1 MGYREPV
8 GQAMPTAVITPG
20 VTQTAVLERAAGVVR
35 GEEVMPRAVQQ
46 QLAWQGQLLA
56 AMGVDRWVSQ
66 SSPVLTLDN
75 TIFDQ
80 VTFTTEA
87 EQVVEP
93 RPSSTAVMPTGDS
106 HNVSPSLATASTDA
120 VESLEQPVSPT
131 ALLPKSPV
139 LPNNL
144 VSQEAKSYIA
154 PVVPNL
160 GEDGASTFDISSSL
174 VSRFG
179 LQAIRVFNWV
189 LLVDSQALQ
198 QDPRDAQLWSQL
210 TINLKQL
217 PAYFDFP
224 LCDNEANLPNA
235 ALQSMATYK
244 MAWASLHG
252 FLHGLMHQSVNKALS
267 DKSVIQTPRLGALTP
282 LPECLESLSFERL
295 PYLHEMVEDYRLKCQ
310 LWRLL
315 TES

>member
-35 GEEVMPRAVQQ
+35 GEEVMSRAVQQ

-75 TIFDQ
+75 TIFDE
-80 VTFTTEA
+80 FSPSMEDN
-87 EQVVEP
+87 QVVAP
-93 RPSSTAVMPTGDS
+93 HPSSTSIMPTGDS
-106 HNVSPSLATASTDA
+106 HNVNSSLATASTDA
-120 VESLEQPVSPT
+120 VESLEQPISPI
-131 ALLPKSPV
+131 ALLPKSPT

-144 VSQEAKSYIA
+144 VSKEAKSYIA
-154 PVVPNL
+154 PVIPTL

-252 FLHGLMHQSVNKALS
+252 FLYGLMHQSVNKALS

-295 PYLHEMVEDYRLKCQ
+295 PYLHEMVEDYRLKRQ